1 MIKNTLYP
9 YTETN
14 LLENPQ
20 KYQMSPYL
28 GKNFL
33 IIFFKSRENQ
43 LKVLEKTGKNF
54 LELDEIIKQ
63 LSINYSKNTLDDF
76 LKTNI
81 ETEEILSLLLIN
93 FSNPIDNDI
102 TKILNEFI
110 KKFEI
115 KKRLYSSYDGNFKES
130 SSLYSNLR
138 NYLILSTLCMLA
150 YKKNKNLKYLNT
162 SLKLN
167 DTACSQINKL
177 KTNLEK
183 SLFYHILKIL
193 LPIKLFFIT
202 SNKVSERIC
211 ES

>member
-1 MIKNTLYP
+1 MRKNTLYP

-54 LELDEIIKQ
+54 LELDEVIKQ

-81 ETEEILSLLLIN
+81 ETEEFLSLLLIK
-93 FSNPIDNDI
+93 FSNAIDNDL

-110 KKFEI
+110 KKFEV
-115 KKRLYSSYDGNFKES
+115 KKILYSSYDKNFKKS

-138 NYLILSTLCMLA
+138 NYILLSILCMLA

-167 DTACSQINKL
+167 DTVCSQINKL

-183 SLFYHILKIL
+183 SLFYHILKIEL
-193 LPIKLFFIT
+193 QNVDSLCNTK
-202 SNKVSERIC
+202 KVGLN
-211 ES
+211 

>member
-1 MIKNTLYP
+1 MRNNTLYP

-33 IIFFKSRENQ
+33 INFFKARKNQ
-43 LKVLEKTGKNF
+43 LKVLEKTEKNF
-54 LELDEIIKQ
+54 LELDEVIKQ

-76 LKTNI
+76 LQTNI

-93 FSNPIDNDI
+93 FSNSIGNDI

-110 KKFEI
+110 KKFEV
-115 KKRLYSSYDGNFKES
+115 KKRLYSSYDRNFKES

-138 NYLILSTLCMLA
+138 NYLLLSTLCMLA

-167 DTACSQINKL
+167 DTVCSQINKL

-183 SLFYHILKIL
+183 SLFYHILKIEL
-193 LPIKLFFIT
+193 QNVDSLCNIK
-202 SNKVSERIC
+202 KVGLN
-211 ES
+211 

>member
-1 MIKNTLYP
+1 MSEITTYQYSEKD
-9 YTETN
+9 

-20 KYQMSPYL
+20 KYQMSPFL
-28 GKNFL
+28 GTNFL
-33 IIFFKSRENQ
+33 ISFFKSRKNY
-43 LKVLEKTGKNF
+43 LKKLEKIEKIF
-54 LELDEIIKQ
+54 LELDEVIKQ

-167 DTACSQINKL
+167 DTICSQINKL
-177 KTNLEK
+177 QINLEK
-183 SLFYHILKIL
+183 SLFYHILKIEL
-193 LPIKLFFIT
+193 QNVDSLCNSK
-202 SNKVSERIC
+202 KVGLN
-211 ES
+211 

>member
-1 MIKNTLYP
+1 MRKNTLYP

-43 LKVLEKTGKNF
+43 IKVLEKTGKNF
-54 LELDEIIKQ
+54 LELDEVIKQ

-167 DTACSQINKL
+167 DTICSQINKL
-177 KTNLEK
+177 QINLEK
-183 SLFYHILKIL
+183 SLFYHILKIEL
-193 LPIKLFFIT
+193 QNVDSLCNSK
-202 SNKVSERIC
+202 KVELN
-211 ES
+211 

>member
-1 MIKNTLYP
+1 MRNNTLYP

-33 IIFFKSRENQ
+33 INFFKARKNQ
-43 LKVLEKTGKNF
+43 IKVLEKSEKNI
-54 LELDEIIKQ
+54 LELDEVIKQ
-63 LSINYSKNTLDDF
+63 LSRNFSKNTLDDF
-76 LKTNI
+76 LQINI

-93 FSNPIDNDI
+93 FSNIIDNDI
-102 TKILNEFI
+102 TKILNKFI
-110 KKFEI
+110 KKFEV
-115 KKRLYSSYDGNFKES
+115 KKRLYSSYDRNFKEN

-138 NYLILSTLCMLA
+138 NYLLLSTLCLLA

-177 KTNLEK
+177 KNNLEK
-183 SLFYHILKIL
+183 SLFYHILKIEL
-193 LPIKLFFIT
+193 QNVNSLCNIK
-202 SNKVSERIC
+202 KVGLN
-211 ES
+211 

>member
-1 MIKNTLYP
+1 MRKNTLYP

-20 KYQMSPYL
+20 KYQMSAYL

-33 IIFFKSRENQ
+33 INFFKSRKNQ

-76 LKTNI
+76 LQTNI
-81 ETEEILSLLLIN
+81 ETEEILSLLLIK
-93 FSNPIDNDI
+93 FSNAIDNGI

-115 KKRLYSSYDGNFKES
+115 KKRLYSSYDRNFKES

-138 NYLILSTLCMLA
+138 NYLLLSTLCLLA

-183 SLFYHILKIL
+183 SLFYHILKIEL
-193 LPIKLFFIT
+193 QNVDSLCNTK
-202 SNKVSERIC
+202 KVGLN
-211 ES
+211 

>member
-1 MIKNTLYP
+1 MRNNTLYP

-33 IIFFKSRENQ
+33 INFFKARKNQ
-43 LKVLEKTGKNF
+43 LKVLEKTEKNF
-54 LELDEIIKQ
+54 LELDDVIKQ

-76 LKTNI
+76 LQTNI

-93 FSNPIDNDI
+93 FSNSIGNDI

-110 KKFEI
+110 KKFEV
-115 KKRLYSSYDGNFKES
+115 KKRLYSSYDRNFKES

-138 NYLILSTLCMLA
+138 NYLLLSTLCMLA

-167 DTACSQINKL
+167 DTVCSQINKL

-183 SLFYHILKIL
+183 SLFYHILKIEL
-193 LPIKLFFIT
+193 QNVDSLCNIK
-202 SNKVSERIC
+202 KVGLN
-211 ES
+211 

>member
-20 KYQMSPYL
+20 KYQMSAYL

-33 IIFFKSRENQ
+33 INFFKSRKNQ

-54 LELDEIIKQ
+54 LELDEVIKQ

-81 ETEEILSLLLIN
+81 ETEEILSILLIN

-167 DTACSQINKL
+167 DTICSQINKL
-177 KTNLEK
+177 QINLEK
-183 SLFYHILKIL
+183 SLFYHILKIEL
-193 LPIKLFFIT
+193 QNVDSLCNSK
-202 SNKVSERIC
+202 KVGLN
-211 ES
+211 

>member
-1 MIKNTLYP
+1 MRKNTLYP

-76 LKTNI
+76 LQTNI
-81 ETEEILSLLLIN
+81 ETEEILSLLLIK
-93 FSNPIDNDI
+93 FSNAIDNGI

-110 KKFEI
+110 KKFEV
-115 KKRLYSSYDGNFKES
+115 KKRLYSSYDRNFKES

-138 NYLILSTLCMLA
+138 NYILLSTLCMLA
-150 YKKNKNLKYLNT
+150 YKKNNNLKYLNT

-167 DTACSQINKL
+167 DTICSQINKL

-183 SLFYHILKIL
+183 SLFYHILKIEL
-193 LPIKLFFIT
+193 HNIDSLCNTK
-202 SNKVSERIC
+202 KVGLN
-211 ES
+211 

>member
-1 MIKNTLYP
+1 MRKNTLYP

-76 LKTNI
+76 LQTNI
-81 ETEEILSLLLIN
+81 ETEEILSLLLIK
-93 FSNPIDNDI
+93 FSNAIDNGI

-110 KKFEI
+110 KKFEV
-115 KKRLYSSYDGNFKES
+115 KKRLYSSYDRNFKES

-138 NYLILSTLCMLA
+138 NYILLSTLCMLA

-167 DTACSQINKL
+167 DTICSQINKL
-177 KTNLEK
+177 QINLEK
-183 SLFYHILKIL
+183 SLFYHILKIEL
-193 LPIKLFFIT
+193 QNVDSLCNSK
-202 SNKVSERIC
+202 KVGLN
-211 ES
+211 

>member
-1 MIKNTLYP
+1 MRKNTLYP

-33 IIFFKSRENQ
+33 INFFKSRENQ
-43 LKVLEKTGKNF
+43 LKVLEKTGKIF
-54 LELDEIIKQ
+54 LELDEVIKQ

-76 LKTNI
+76 LQTNI
-81 ETEEILSLLLIN
+81 ETEEILSLLLIK
-93 FSNPIDNDI
+93 FSNAIDNDI

-110 KKFEI
+110 KKFEV
-115 KKRLYSSYDGNFKES
+115 KKRLYSSYDKNFKES

-138 NYLILSTLCMLA
+138 NYILLSTLCMLA

-167 DTACSQINKL
+167 DTVCSQINKL

-183 SLFYHILKIL
+183 SLFYHILKIEL
-193 LPIKLFFIT
+193 QNIDSLCNTK
-202 SNKVSERIC
+202 KVGLN
-211 ES
+211 

>member
-1 MIKNTLYP
+1 MRNNTLYP

-33 IIFFKSRENQ
+33 INFFKSRKNQ
-43 LKVLEKTGKNF
+43 LKVLEKTGKN
-54 LELDEIIKQ
+54 LELDKVIKQ

-93 FSNPIDNDI
+93 FSNAIDNDI

-110 KKFEI
+110 KKFEV
-115 KKRLYSSYDGNFKES
+115 KKRLYSSYDRNFKES

-138 NYLILSTLCMLA
+138 NYLLLSTLCMLA

-167 DTACSQINKL
+167 DTVCSQINKL

-183 SLFYHILKIL
+183 SLFYHILKIEL
-193 LPIKLFFIT
+193 QNVDSLCNSK
-202 SNKVSERIC
+202 KVGLN
-211 ES
+211 

>member
-1 MIKNTLYP
+1 MRKNTLYP

-33 IIFFKSRENQ
+33 INFFKSRENQ
-43 LKVLEKTGKNF
+43 LKVLEKTGKIF
-54 LELDEIIKQ
+54 LELDEVIKQ

-76 LKTNI
+76 LQTNI
-81 ETEEILSLLLIN
+81 ETEEILSLLLIK
-93 FSNPIDNDI
+93 FSNAIDNDI

-110 KKFEI
+110 KKFEV
-115 KKRLYSSYDGNFKES
+115 KKILYSSYDKNFKES

-138 NYLILSTLCMLA
+138 NYILLSTLCMLA

-167 DTACSQINKL
+167 DTVCSQINKL

-183 SLFYHILKIL
+183 SLFYHILKN
-193 LPIKLFFIT
+193 FFRF
-202 SNKVSERIC
+202 SQVL
-211 ES
+211 

>member
-1 MIKNTLYP
+1 MIKNTIYP

-20 KYQMSPYL
+20 KYQMSAYL

-33 IIFFKSRENQ
+33 INFFKSRKNHLQ
-43 LKVLEKTGKNF
+43 VLEKTGKNF
-54 LELDEIIKQ
+54 LELDEVIKQ
-63 LSINYSKNTLDDF
+63 LSINYSKNTLGDF

-81 ETEEILSLLLIN
+81 ETEEILSILLIN

-115 KKRLYSSYDGNFKES
+115 KKTLYSSYDRNFKES

-138 NYLILSTLCMLA
+138 TYLILSTL
-150 YKKNKNLKYLNT
+150 
-162 SLKLN
+162 
-167 DTACSQINKL
+167 
-177 KTNLEK
+177 
-183 SLFYHILKIL
+183 
-193 LPIKLFFIT
+193 
-202 SNKVSERIC
+202 
-211 ES
+211 

>member
-1 MIKNTLYP
+1 MRKNTLYP

-33 IIFFKSRENQ
+33 INFFKSRENQ
-43 LKVLEKTGKNF
+43 LKVLEKTGKIF
-54 LELDEIIKQ
+54 LELDEVIKQ

-76 LKTNI
+76 LQTNI
-81 ETEEILSLLLIN
+81 ETEEILSLLLIK
-93 FSNPIDNDI
+93 FSNAIDNDI

-110 KKFEI
+110 KKFEV
-115 KKRLYSSYDGNFKES
+115 KKILYSSYDKNFKES

-138 NYLILSTLCMLA
+138 NYILLSTLCMLA

-167 DTACSQINKL
+167 DTVCSQINKL

-183 SLFYHILKIL
+183 SLFYHILKIEL
-193 LPIKLFFIT
+193 QNIDSLCNTK
-202 SNKVSERIC
+202 KVGLN
-211 ES
+211 

>member
-20 KYQMSPYL
+20 KYQMSAYL

-33 IIFFKSRENQ
+33 INFFKSRKNQ

-54 LELDEIIKQ
+54 LELDEVIKQ

-93 FSNPIDNDI
+93 FLNPIDNDI

-167 DTACSQINKL
+167 DTICSQINKL
-177 KTNLEK
+177 QINLEK
-183 SLFYHILKIL
+183 SLFYHILKIEL
-193 LPIKLFFIT
+193 QNVDSLCNSK
-202 SNKVSERIC
+202 KVGLN
-211 ES
+211 

>member
-20 KYQMSPYL
+20 KYQMSAYL

-33 IIFFKSRENQ
+33 INFFKSRKNQ

-54 LELDEIIKQ
+54 LELDEVIKQ

-115 KKRLYSSYDGNFKES
+115 KKRLYS
-130 SSLYSNLR
+130 NLR
-138 NYLILSTLCMLA
+138 NYILLSTLCMLA
-150 YKKNKNLKYLNT
+150 YKKNNNLKYLNT

-167 DTACSQINKL
+167 DTVCSQINKL

-183 SLFYHILKIL
+183 SLFYHILKIEL
-193 LPIKLFFIT
+193 HNIDSLCNTK
-202 SNKVSERIC
+202 KVGLNWPK
-211 ES
+211 

>member
-167 DTACSQINKL
+167 DTVCSQINKL

-183 SLFYHILKIL
+183 SLFYHILKIEL
-193 LPIKLFFIT
+193 QNVDSLCNSK
-202 SNKVSERIC
+202 KVGLN
-211 ES
+211 

>member
-1 MIKNTLYP
+1 MRKNTLYP

-33 IIFFKSRENQ
+33 INFFKSRKNQ
-43 LKVLEKTGKNF
+43 LKVLKKTEKIF
-54 LELDEIIKQ
+54 LELDEVMKQ
-63 LSINYSKNTLDDF
+63 LSINYAKNTLDDF
-76 LKTNI
+76 LQKNI
-81 ETEEILSLLLIN
+81 DTEEILSLLLIN
-93 FSNPIDNDI
+93 FSNVIGNDI

-110 KKFEI
+110 KKFEV
-115 KKRLYSSYDGNFKES
+115 KKRLYSSYDRNFKES

-138 NYLILSTLCMLA
+138 NYLLLSTLCLLA

-183 SLFYHILKIL
+183 SLFYHILKIEL
-193 LPIKLFFIT
+193 QNVDSLCNTK
-202 SNKVSERIC
+202 KVGLN
-211 ES
+211 

>member
-20 KYQMSPYL
+20 KYQMSAYL

-33 IIFFKSRENQ
+33 INFFKSRKNQ

-54 LELDEIIKQ
+54 LELDEVIKQ

-167 DTACSQINKL
+167 DTICSQINKL
-177 KTNLEK
+177 QINLEK
-183 SLFYHILKIL
+183 SLFYHILKIEL
-193 LPIKLFFIT
+193 QNVDSLCNSK
-202 SNKVSERIC
+202 KVGLN
-211 ES
+211 

>member
-1 MIKNTLYP
+1 MRNNTLYP

-33 IIFFKSRENQ
+33 INFFKSRKNQ
-43 LKVLEKTGKNF
+43 LKVLEKTEKIF
-54 LELDEIIKQ
+54 LEVDEVIKQ

-76 LKTNI
+76 LQTNI
-81 ETEEILSLLLIN
+81 ETEEILSLLLIK
-93 FSNPIDNDI
+93 FSNAIDNDI

-110 KKFEI
+110 KKFEV
-115 KKRLYSSYDGNFKES
+115 KKRLYSSYDRNFKES

-138 NYLILSTLCMLA
+138 NYILLSTLCMLA
-150 YKKNKNLKYLNT
+150 YKKNNNLKYLNT

-167 DTACSQINKL
+167 DTVCSQINRL

-183 SLFYHILKIL
+183 SLFYHILKIEL
-193 LPIKLFFIT
+193 QNIDSLCNTK
-202 SNKVSERIC
+202 KVGLN
-211 ES
+211 